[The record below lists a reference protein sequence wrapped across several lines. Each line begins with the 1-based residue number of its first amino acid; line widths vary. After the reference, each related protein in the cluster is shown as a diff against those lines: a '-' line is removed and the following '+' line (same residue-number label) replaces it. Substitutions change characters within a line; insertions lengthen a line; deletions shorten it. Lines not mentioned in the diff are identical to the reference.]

1 MTCTLFIHICE
12 AADAAPPKPDSSR
25 TIAMTDIMPKG
36 LTGKLIRRVA
46 LLLIIGYFFNY
57 LDRTAVSVAA
67 LQMRADLGI
76 SAAAFG
82 LGAGLFFVG
91 YALCEVPSN
100 ILLHKIGARVWM
112 ARIMI
117 SWGIITLLTCFVQG
131 EVSFYI
137 MRILLGIAEAGA
149 YPGILL
155 IFTTWFP
162 SKMRGKAI
170 ASLEILVLLALA
182 GGAVGLGAVLN
193 LDQFL
198 GLAGWR
204 WVFIVAGVPAVVLGL
219 LVLFFLPESPQRAK
233 WLTSAERTWLVNT
246 LAAEAQE
253 KEKLGV
259 STLRSAF
266 RNTRIWY
273 LSVLYF
279 MMVVGFWGI
288 TFWLPQIVQSEFEGI
303 SDFGASA
310 LSAIPWLMAIVA
322 LIFVSSSS
330 DRRNER
336 RFHAAVPLVIAAIA
350 LIVSVAVANPW
361 VALLGIGVA
370 AAGQRSATPVFWNLP
385 AGLVTGAGAAG
396 ALALINSVGNLG
408 GFFGPYILGF
418 FADLTGSNSGGL
430 IFFAVC
436 FVVAAI
442 MIVAYKQPKLSA
454 SASGPFAPAESAPVG
469 TMSK

>member
-1 MTCTLFIHICE
+1 MTST
-12 AADAAPPKPDSSR
+12 
-25 TIAMTDIMPKG
+25 MPKG

-57 LDRTAVSVAA
+57 IDRTAVSVAA
-67 LQMRADLGI
+67 LEMRADLGI

-82 LGAGLFFVG
+82 LGAGLFFLG
-91 YALCEVPSN
+91 YAVCEVPSN

-117 SWGIITLLTCFVQG
+117 SWGVITVATCFVQG
-131 EVSFYI
+131 ETSFYI

-155 IFTTWFP
+155 VFTQWFP

-182 GGAVGLGAVLN
+182 GGAVGLGSVLN
-193 LDQFL
+193 LGPVL
-198 GLAGWR
+198 GIDAWR
-204 WVFIVAGVPAVVLGL
+204 WVFIVAGIPAVIVGILI
-219 LVLFFLPESPQRAK
+219 LFFLPQSPQKAK
-233 WLTSAERTWLVNT
+233 WLTPDEKTWLVTT
-246 LAAEAQE
+246 LAAEAEE
-253 KEKLGV
+253 KEKLGA
-259 STLRSAF
+259 STLKSAF
-266 RNTRIWY
+266 RNGRIWY

-288 TFWLPQIVQSEFEGI
+288 TFWLPQIIQSEFEGI
-303 SDFGASA
+303 SNFGASA
-310 LSAIPWLMAIVA
+310 LSAVPWLMAIVA

-330 DRRNER
+330 DKRNER
-336 RFHAAVPLVIAAIA
+336 RWHAAIPLLVAAVA
-350 LIVSVAVANPW
+350 LIVAVNVANPW
-361 VALLGIGVA
+361 IALLGLGVA

-385 AGLVTGAGAAG
+385 AGLVTGVGAAA

-418 FADLTGSNSGGL
+418 FAELTGSNSGGL
-430 IFFAVC
+430 IFFAAC

-442 MIVAYKQPKLSA
+442 MLLAYKQPK
-454 SASGPFAPAESAPVG
+454 PADNPAATEATSAPVAV
-469 TMSK
+469 SSASSR

>member
-1 MTCTLFIHICE
+1 MTE
-12 AADAAPPKPDSSR
+12 
-25 TIAMTDIMPKG
+25 IMPKG

-57 LDRTAVSVAA
+57 IDRTAVSVAA
-67 LQMRADLGI
+67 LEMRADLGI

-91 YALCEVPSN
+91 YAICEVPSN
-100 ILLHKIGARVWM
+100 ILLHKIGPRIWM

-117 SWGIITLLTCFVQG
+117 SWGVITLLTCLVQG

-170 ASLEILVLLALA
+170 ASLEIFVLLALA

-193 LDQFL
+193 FDQFF
-198 GLAGWR
+198 GVEGWR
-204 WVFIVAGVPAVVLGL
+204 WVFIIAGIPAVVVGL
-219 LVLFFLPESPQRAK
+219 LVLFFLPESPQKAK
-233 WLTSAERTWLVNT
+233 WLSDSERTWLVNT
-246 LAAEAQE
+246 LAEEAQA
-253 KEKLGV
+253 KERLGV
-259 STLRSAF
+259 STIKSSF
-266 RNTRIWY
+266 RNARIWY

-303 SDFGASA
+303 SNFEASA

-322 LIFVSSSS
+322 LIFVSASS
-330 DRRNER
+330 DKRNER
-336 RFHAAVPLVIAAIA
+336 RWHAAIPLLIAAIA
-350 LIVSVAVANPW
+350 LIVAVNVSNPW
-361 VALLGIGVA
+361 VALIGIGIA

-385 AGLVTGAGAAG
+385 AGLVTGVGAAA

-418 FADLTGSNSGGL
+418 FADLTGSNNGGL

-436 FVVAAI
+436 FCIAAI
-442 MIVAYKQPKLSA
+442 MLIAYKQPKDTVDVSVSEVA
-454 SASGPFAPAESAPVG
+454 SESSRVAASSV
-469 TMSK
+469 TSK

>member
-1 MTCTLFIHICE
+1 
-12 AADAAPPKPDSSR
+12 
-25 TIAMTDIMPKG
+25 MTDIMPRG

-46 LLLIIGYFFNY
+46 LLLSIGYFFNY

-67 LQMRADLGI
+67 LEMRADLGI

-91 YALCEVPSN
+91 YAVCEVPSN

-117 SWGIITLLTCFVQG
+117 SWGVITLLTCLVQG

-193 LDQFL
+193 LHDFL
-198 GLAGWR
+198 GLEGWR
-204 WVFIVAGVPAVVLGL
+204 WIFIIAGIPAVVVGL
-219 LVLFFLPESPQRAK
+219 LVLFLLPQSPQKAK
-233 WLTSAERTWLVNT
+233 WLTPEEKTWLVAT
-246 LAAEAQE
+246 LAAEAKE
-253 KEKLGV
+253 KEKLGA

-266 RNTRIWY
+266 TNARVWY

-288 TFWLPQIVQSEFEGI
+288 TFWLPQIVQSEFDGI
-303 SDFGASA
+303 SNFGASA

-322 LIFVSSSS
+322 LVFVSSSS
-330 DRRNER
+330 DKRNER
-336 RFHAAVPLVIAAIA
+336 RFHAAVPLVVAAIA
-350 LIVSVAVANPW
+350 LVVSTLVANPW
-361 VALLGIGVA
+361 VALIGIGIA

-418 FADLTGSNSGGL
+418 FADLTGSNNGGL
-430 IFFAVC
+430 IFFAAC
-436 FVVAAI
+436 FVIAAI
-442 MIVAYKQPKLSA
+442 MIVTYRQPKTSTGLSEQTGTFEA
-454 SASGPFAPAESAPVG
+454 APAPTAS
-469 TMSK
+469 SK